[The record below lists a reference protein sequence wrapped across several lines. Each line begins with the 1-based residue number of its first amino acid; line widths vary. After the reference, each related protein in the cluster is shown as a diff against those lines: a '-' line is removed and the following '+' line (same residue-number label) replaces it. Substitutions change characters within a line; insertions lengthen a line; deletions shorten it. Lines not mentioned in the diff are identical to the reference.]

1 MDELREGAV
10 LATGLTFF
18 CEDRDAL
25 LAADASTGMPL
36 WQFRANQIWRASPMS
51 YMFDNARYFAV
62 ASISTIV

>member
-1 MDELREGAV
+1 MDDLREDAV

-36 WQFRANQIWRASPMS
+36 WQFRANQ
-51 YMFDNARYFAV
+51 NLEGV
-62 ASISTIV
+62 AYELHV